1 MSKRP
6 LAAFLAGLAV
16 FVAGA
21 LPASA
26 ADPQKKPEDF
36 RDVKWGVSAASVP
49 GLTQAERD
57 GDIVHYEKKGE
68 KKDLGGMTVRHV
80 TYSFYKDKFYHA
92 EIDYEGAGSAAAM
105 QHSLEA
111 KYGPPDAVREK
122 KDASGRPSEVAAW
135 SWPGH
140 AFIGNR
146 QAKDGSSGRVFY
158 FYAPLT
164 EASAKEQGLAPASG
178 QDKAKAAAPA
188 AGAGASYKV
197 KRGDSLSRI
206 AKRYGV
212 TEEALSAAN
221 PGLTDKNLKADA
233 TIALPQ
239 GANQT
244 PDTAWGKSAAAPS
257 GSYSEYTVKEGDI
270 LSRVANS
277 HGARTRDVIAANPGI
292 DPDNLKPGSVLK
304 IPGQAKQEPEPASG
318 APAAAQ

>member
-6 LAAFLAGLAV
+6 LAAFIAGLAL
-16 FVAGA
+16 FVAA
-21 LPASA
+21 AIPASA

-36 RDVKWGVSAASVP
+36 RDVKWGASAASVP

-80 TYSFYKDKFYHA
+80 TYSFFKDKFYHA

-111 KYGPPDAVREK
+111 KYGPPDTVREK

-135 SWPGH
+135 SWPGY

-146 QAKDGSSGRVFY
+146 QDKDGSHGRVFY

-164 EASAKEQGLAPASG
+164 EASAKEQGLAPAPG
-178 QDKAKAAAPA
+178 QDKAASPA
-188 AGAGASYKV
+188 AGTGATYKV
-197 KRGDSLSRI
+197 KRGDSLARI

-244 PDTAWGKSAAAPS
+244 QDTARGKPADVPAGP
-257 GSYSEYTVKEGDI
+257 YDEYTVKDGDI

-292 DPDNLKPGSVLK
+292 DPDNLKPGTVLR
-304 IPGQAKQEPEPASG
+304 IPAQAKPQQEQ
-318 APAAAQ
+318 APDAAQ

>member
-1 MSKRP
+1 MR
-6 LAAFLAGLAV
+6 
-16 FVAGA
+16 
-21 LPASA
+21 
-26 ADPQKKPEDF
+26 
-36 RDVKWGVSAASVP
+36 
-49 GLTQAERD
+49 
-57 GDIVHYEKKGE
+57 
-68 KKDLGGMTVRHV
+68 
-80 TYSFYKDKFYHA
+80 YKN
-92 EIDYEGAGSAAAM
+92 
-105 QHSLEA
+105 
-111 KYGPPDAVREK
+111 
-122 KDASGRPSEVAAW
+122 DASGRPSEVAAW

-140 AFIGNR
+140 TFIGNR
-146 QAKDGSSGRVFY
+146 QAKDGSSGRGFY
-158 FYAPLT
+158 LYAPLT
-164 EASAKEQGLAPASG
+164 AASAKEQGLAPASG

-270 LSRVANS
+270 LSRVANN

-304 IPGQAKQEPEPASG
+304 IPGQAKQEQEPASG
-318 APAAAQ
+318 AAQ

>member
-1 MSKRP
+1 MIMRH
-6 LAAFLAGLAV
+6 LAAVLTGLAFLTAAAV
-16 FVAGA
+16 
-21 LPASA
+21 PASA

-36 RDVKWGVSAASVP
+36 RDVKWGASAASVP

-80 TYSFYKDKFYHA
+80 TYSFFKDKFYHA

-105 QHSLEA
+105 QRSLEA
-111 KYGPPDAVREK
+111 KYGPPDTVREK

-135 SWPGH
+135 SWPGY

-146 QAKDGSSGRVFY
+146 QDKDGSRGRVFY

-164 EASAKEQGLAPASG
+164 EASAKEQGLAPAPG
-178 QDKAKAAAPA
+178 QDKAASPA
-188 AGAGASYKV
+188 AGTGATYKV
-197 KRGDSLSRI
+197 KRGDSLARI

-244 PDTAWGKSAAAPS
+244 QDTARAKPADVPAGP
-257 GSYSEYTVKEGDI
+257 YDEYTVKDGDI

-292 DPDNLKPGSVLK
+292 DPDNLKPGTVLR
-304 IPGQAKQEPEPASG
+304 IPTQAKPQQEQ
-318 APAAAQ
+318 APDAAQ